1 MYKLDEIYRVV
12 RDSDGAIIPM
22 IPGNRDYD
30 QYKKWVDAGGVIGKI
45 EVFKDYATRRR
56 EEYNRRGVT
65 MEAIAEALIEHAG
78 GKSQKLQY
86 LMQIRDEVRAEIPK
100 T

>member
-1 MYKLDEIYRVV
+1 MYKFDELYRVV
-12 RDSDGAIIPM
+12 RDSDGAIIPL

-30 QYKKWVDAGGVIGKI
+30 KYKEWREAGGVIGKI

-65 MEAIAEALIEHAG
+65 FEAIMEAVIEYLG
-78 GKSQKLQY
+78 NRPQKLQA
-86 LMQIRDEVRAEIPK
+86 LMVIRDQVRSEIPK
-100 T
+100 E